1 MFTIHTG
8 VDDSGTTSR
17 DDLIHAI
24 TSRGKISLMT
34 SGAALESMMKMCRSS
49 AAESL
54 GNV

>member
-1 MFTIHTG
+1 MFAIHTR

-17 DDLIHAI
+17 DDLIHTAA
-24 TSRGKISLMT
+24 SREKISLMA
-34 SGAALESMMKMCRSS
+34 SGAALESMMKMCGSS